1 MRIGMLW
8 MLLSN
13 LCLPTWVAADDLQ
26 LVTGDGYAPF
36 TGKALPGGGLLTQ
49 VVQAA
54 LRQGQ
59 VQSEL
64 DWRPWNRGL
73 RMTLEVQYDATF
85 PYVRSQK
92 MEQDYLFSDP
102 LLVVRPHLFS
112 RAGEVYE
119 VDDLPAL
126 AGKRL
131 CSPLGWQLP
140 TALQGMVEQ
149 GLLTRHA
156 PPGLTECARLLLLQ
170 RDDFFIANGPIGEAA
185 LDATGEPASHFRRS
199 QSAFPERSLHLIV
212 SRRHPRAEQL
222 LLTFNQGL
230 AQLQAGNQYRLILD
244 GYLQQRDQQVAR

>member
-8 MLLSN
+8 MLLSS
-13 LCLPTWVAADDLQ
+13 LCLPLWAAAEPLR

-36 TGKALPGGGLLTQ
+36 TSKALPGGGLLTQ

-54 LRQGQ
+54 LS
-59 VQSEL
+59 QSRVSNEL
-64 DWRPWNRGL
+64 DWQPWNRGL
-73 RMTLEVQYDATF
+73 HMTLLAQYDATF
-85 PYVRSQK
+85 PYMRSQD
-92 MEQDYLFSDP
+92 MEQDYLFSGP
-102 LLVVRPHLFS
+102 LLVVRQHLFS

-131 CSPLGWQLP
+131 CYPLGWQLP
-140 TALQGMVEQ
+140 TAIQGMVEQ

-156 PPGLTECARLLLLQ
+156 PQGMIECARLLLLQ
-170 RDDFFIANGPIGEAA
+170 RDDFFIANGPIGKAA
-185 LDATGEPASHFRRS
+185 LEATGEPSSHFRRS

-244 GYLQQRDQQVAR
+244 GYLQQRDQQAAR

>member
-8 MLLSN
+8 MLLSS
-13 LCLPTWVAADDLQ
+13 LCLPLWAAAEPLR

-54 LRQGQ
+54 LSQSR
-59 VQSEL
+59 VSSEL
-64 DWRPWNRGL
+64 DWQPWNRGL
-73 RMTLEVQYDATF
+73 HMTLLAQYDATF
-85 PYVRSQK
+85 PYVRSQE

-102 LLVVRPHLFS
+102 LLVVRQHLFS

-131 CSPLGWQLP
+131 CYPLGWQLP
-140 TALQGMVEQ
+140 TAIQSMVEQ

-156 PPGLTECARLLLLQ
+156 PPGMIECARLLLLQ

-185 LDATGEPASHFRRS
+185 LDATGEPSSHFRRS
-199 QSAFPERSLHLIV
+199 QSAFPERSLNLIV
-212 SRRHPRAEQL
+212 SRRHPHAEQL

-244 GYLQQRDQQVAR
+244 GYLQQRDQQAAR

>member
-1 MRIGMLW
+1 MRVDVLW
-8 MLLSN
+8 LLFSS
-13 LCLPTWVAADDLQ
+13 LCLPFWAAAEPLR

-54 LRQGQ
+54 LSQGR
-59 VQSEL
+59 VSSEL

-73 RMTLEVQYDATF
+73 RMTLQAQYDATF
-85 PYVRSQK
+85 PYVRSQE

-102 LLVVRPHLFS
+102 LLVVRQHLFS

-131 CSPLGWQLP
+131 CYPLGWQLP
-140 TALQGMVEQ
+140 TMIQGMVEQ

-156 PPGLTECARLLLLQ
+156 PQGLNECARLLLLQ

-185 LDATGEPASHFRRS
+185 LGATGEPASRFRRS
-199 QSAFPERSLHLIV
+199 QSTFPERSLHLIV
-212 SRRHPRAEQL
+212 SRRHPRAEQV

-230 AQLQAGNQYRLILD
+230 TRLQAGDQYRQILD
-244 GYLQQRDQQVAR
+244 GYLQQRDQQAVR

>member
-1 MRIGMLW
+1 MGVSLV
-8 MLLSN
+8 LLSS
-13 LCLPTWVAADDLQ
+13 LCLPTWVSADPLR

-36 TGKALPGGGLLTQ
+36 TGKALPGGGLLSQ

-54 LRQGQ
+54 LSQGQ
-59 VQSEL
+59 VSSEL

-85 PYVRSQK
+85 PYVRSQE

-102 LLVVRPHLFS
+102 LLVVRQHLFS

-126 AGKRL
+126 TGKRL
-131 CSPLGWQLP
+131 CYPLGWQLP
-140 TALQGMVEQ
+140 VAIQSMVES

-156 PPGLTECARLLLLQ
+156 PQGLNECARLLMLQ

-185 LDATGEPASHFRRS
+185 LNATGEPSSHFRRS
-199 QSAFPERSLHLIV
+199 QSTFPERSLHLIV
-212 SRRHPRAEQL
+212 SRRHPGAEPM

-230 AQLQAGNQYRLILD
+230 AQLRAGDQYRQILD
-244 GYLQQRDQQVAR
+244 DYLQQRDQQAAR